1 MQAIKPIDIAKVL
14 LAIVLILLSPLIF
27 SQNQNLEPPSRDQ
40 TKRIIQLQIDGPV
53 GPATSDYIA
62 RNLEKA
68 ADVNAVLV
76 IIRIDTP
83 GGLDSSM
90 REIIKKIIA
99 SPVPVVSYVAPG
111 GARAASAGTY
121 ILYASH
127 IAAMAP
133 ATNLGAAT
141 PVQLIDP
148 GSFSKD
154 KPTEKESEEHQKPK
168 VILDDPMAHKVIN
181 DAVAYIRGLAK
192 MRGRNEQW
200 AEKAVRE
207 AASLPSEEALRH
219 HVIDLLA
226 ANEADLIQKI
236 HQRKVNVLGKEITLL
251 TSGAIIE
258 KRVPD
263 WRSELL
269 SVITNPN
276 VAYILML
283 VGMYGLIFEF
293 SNPGSIVPG
302 TVGAISLLLALYAF
316 QVLPVNYAGMAL
328 ILLGIALMI
337 TEAFVPS
344 VGILGLGG
352 VASFVIGSVIL
363 MDTDAPGFGINL
375 GLVSGFALSS
385 ALFFILALGMLIKS
399 RSKPVVCG
407 REELIGESGVA
418 LEDFSDIGMI
428 RIHSERWRAQ
438 TDKVLCKN
446 EEVTVYGIDG
456 LTLLVTPDQQQKEE

>member
-1 MQAIKPIDIAKVL
+1 MQALKPINIANSM
-14 LAIVLILLSPLIF
+14 LAILMILLSSLVF
-27 SQNQNLEPPSRDQ
+27 AQNQNLEIQQSIQ
-40 TKRIIQLQIDGPV
+40 AKQIIQLQIDGPV

-62 RNLEKA
+62 RNLDKA
-68 ADVNAVLV
+68 ADANAVLV

-83 GGLDSSM
+83 GGLDTSM

-99 SPVPVVSYVAPG
+99 SPVPVASYVAPG

-207 AASLPSEEALRH
+207 AASIPSEEALRH

-226 ANEADLIQKI
+226 ENEADLIQKI
-236 HQRKVNVLGKEITLL
+236 HQRKVNVLGQEITLL
-251 TSGAIIE
+251 TSGAVIE
-258 KRVPD
+258 KRV
-263 WRSELL
+263 
-269 SVITNPN
+269 
-276 VAYILML
+276 A
-283 VGMYGLIFEF
+283 GLAQRI
-293 SNPGSIVPG
+293 
-302 TVGAISLLLALYAF
+302 AICHY
-316 QVLPVNYAGMAL
+316 
-328 ILLGIALMI
+328 
-337 TEAFVPS
+337 
-344 VGILGLGG
+344 
-352 VASFVIGSVIL
+352 
-363 MDTDAPGFGINL
+363 
-375 GLVSGFALSS
+375 
-385 ALFFILALGMLIKS
+385 
-399 RSKPVVCG
+399 
-407 REELIGESGVA
+407 
-418 LEDFSDIGMI
+418 
-428 RIHSERWRAQ
+428 
-438 TDKVLCKN
+438 
-446 EEVTVYGIDG
+446 
-456 LTLLVTPDQQQKEE
+456 